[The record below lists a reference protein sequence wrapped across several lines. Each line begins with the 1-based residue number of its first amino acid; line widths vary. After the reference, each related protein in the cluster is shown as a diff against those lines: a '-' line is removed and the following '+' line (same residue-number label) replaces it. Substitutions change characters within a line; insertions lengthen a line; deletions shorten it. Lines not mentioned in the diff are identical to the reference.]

1 MNQQIGIGQKT
12 KQKKLKYSDY
22 DFHFV
27 FPPSF
32 IICRGSVRPGQM
44 LTVHSRCV
52 TGLSANVICSYLIY
66 HIGIFFVNA

>member
-27 FPPSF
+27 LLPPF
-32 IICRGSVRPGQM
+32 TVYPGSVQQ
-44 LTVHSRCV
+44 LTVHRRCAI
-52 TGLSANVICSYLIY
+52 GWPANVICFYLIY
-66 HIGIFFVNA
+66 HTDIFFVNA